1 VTTPCHIAGL
11 DTTLLFVLQESMM
24 DNFRDVINSLLQ
36 LLIRLGDLIVAGIVT
51 VELWLR
57 DQLTQF
63 GVPQNIQTVILL
75 ALAAVLIIGSLRLF
89 GGLIRVAVVL
99 VLILVAIHVVMPLVQ
114 H

>member
-1 VTTPCHIAGL
+1 
-11 DTTLLFVLQESMM
+11 MM